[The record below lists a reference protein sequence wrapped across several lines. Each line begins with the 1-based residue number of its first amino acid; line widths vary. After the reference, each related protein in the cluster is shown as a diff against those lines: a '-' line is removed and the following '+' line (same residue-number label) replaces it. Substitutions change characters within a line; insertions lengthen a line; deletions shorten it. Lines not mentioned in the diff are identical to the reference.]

1 MNETIRVAHIMGEIA
16 KGGVESVVFNY
27 YKFIDRTKVQ
37 FDFIIHD
44 GSPYEIPD
52 EILALGCKVYKTP
65 PYARLPAYIRALKEI
80 FERGGY
86 RIVHSHMNALSAF
99 ALFAAKRAK
108 VPVRIAH
115 SHATAGKGRGEF
127 IRNMLKYALR
137 PFSRIYPT
145 HLFACSEHAGKW
157 LFGGKAFKQGRVTVI
172 HNAVDPAKFAYDEEI
187 RSRARNGLGLNGKF
201 VVGHVGRFM
210 PVKNHCFLIDVF
222 YEIRKKDKDGVLLLI
237 GDGELRRK
245 IEEKADKLNL
255 REDVLF
261 LGGRDDVN
269 ELYPAMDVLVLPS
282 LYEGLPVVLVEAQMA
297 GLPAVVSDRVPG
309 EAKFS
314 DKVEF
319 MGLRESAEAW
329 AEKILAKRAV
339 SRVGA
344 GGLPEGAKFD
354 IREQAR
360 KLEDLYGNFT

>member
-1 MNETIRVAHIMGEIA
+1 MGKIA

-27 YKFIDRTKVQ
+27 YKFIDKAKVR

-44 GSPYEIPD
+44 DSPREIPD
-52 EILALGCKVYKTP
+52 EILALGCKVYKVP
-65 PYARLPAYIRALKEI
+65 PCVRLPAYMKALEEI
-80 FERGGY
+80 FVRGGY
-86 RIVHSHMNALSAF
+86 KIVHSHMNALSVF
-99 ALFAAKRAK
+99 ALNAAKRAK

-115 SHATAGKGRGEF
+115 SHTSAGKGRGELG
-127 IRNMLKYALR
+127 RNMLKYALR

-172 HNAVDPAKFAYDEEI
+172 HNAVDPARFVYDEEI
-187 RSRARNGLGLNGKF
+187 RSRVRNDLGLNGKF
-201 VVGHVGRFM
+201 VVGHVGRFTSA
-210 PVKNHCFLIDVF
+210 KNHFFLIDVF
-222 YEIRKKDKDGVLLLI
+222 YEIRKKDKDGVLLLV

-269 ELYPAMDVLVLPS
+269 ELYRAMDVFVLPS
-282 LYEGLPVVLVEAQMA
+282 LYEGLPVVLVEAVFA
-297 GLPAVVSDRVPG
+297 ALPAVVSDRVTG
-309 EAKFS
+309 EAKIS

-319 MGLRESAEAW
+319 MSLRESAEAW

-344 GGLPEGAKFD
+344 GELPEKAKFD
-354 IREQAR
+354 IKSEAR
-360 KLEDLYGNFT
+360 KLENLYERIF